1 MTRRILVVDDSPTMR
16 SIHSYYLRAA
26 GYEAVEADNGF
37 TALEAL
43 ERGRCDLALVDVN
56 MPGMDGLTL
65 TRRLRADPHTKT
77 MPVILCSTLVK
88 DADRKAGAE
97 AGADAYIT
105 KPPDAAALIAAI
117 ERFLV

>member
-1 MTRRILVVDDSPTMR
+1 MR
-16 SIHSYYLRAA
+16 SIHSYYLRDA

-37 TALEAL
+37 TALEAI

-65 TRRLRADPHTKT
+65 TRRLRADPRTRS

-105 KPPDAAALIAAI
+105 KPPDAAALVAAI

>member
-1 MTRRILVVDDSPTMR
+1 MR

-26 GYEAVEADNGF
+26 GYDAVEADNGF

-43 ERGRCDLALVDVN
+43 GRNQCDLALVDVN

-65 TRRLRADPHTKT
+65 TRRLRADPRTNK

-88 DADRKAGAE
+88 EVDRKAGVE

-117 ERFLV
+117 ARFLG